1 MYESFYNLK
10 AEPFRLTPDH
20 KFCYSHSSYRKAK
33 AYMQYAFERAEGFVM
48 ITGKAGTGKTTLVN
62 DLIDSLPKSKVK
74 VATLVST
81 QLEAD
86 DLLRMSAFAF
96 GLDSNVTHKATL
108 LQDISKLLISNHK
121 KGQRA
126 LLIVDEAQDLSVS
139 SLEELRLLTNFQ
151 INNHQLVQIFLLG
164 QEKLGELIRRPE
176 MEQVHQ
182 RLIAAHHLEALSEED
197 TKAYIKHRLTKAGWR
212 GDPAISNAIYS
223 IVFQSSGGIP
233 RRINSICSRL
243 LLHGSV
249 EQLHQLSVLDGKIVL
264 EELEQEGLAGEFRS
278 IDIDFS
284 EDDEYDLDD
293 LLVEGNDNEQEKKTF
308 SLEPYHDKHNDGT
321 EPEAKAN
328 DTHDNIEELNPGH
341 VKDTWISKTPE
352 PGHQEGSLND
362 SLEGLSNDSVNVD
375 SDINDPP
382 NPSINDDSPN
392 NLNNP
397 DESEFHSANLN
408 NRQDKKRSL
417 HRRFFIYTGLGII
430 FLIAGLSLL
439 SILFWPLNSN
449 TLSSFF
455 APTKAI
461 EIVPKTSFYQK
472 SNDKVDSIQIPPQ
485 LSESS
490 ERNSERKIEPPPAI
504 TQEINIDQTDE
515 DTYKPILIARIEE
528 TTSPEITIEKD
539 NLDTGNTYKNKP
551 DAIIIFQ
558 FDKFYLRPNFQW
570 ELDTLAEKMNGL
582 KKRDALIVGYSD
594 SIGDTAYNLRLSKQR
609 AVAVAAYLAR
619 RGIEHHRMAIEG
631 KGHPNNTPILGSTL
645 FGKNATEQRVVK
657 IFLTSDFD

>member
-96 GLDSNVTHKATL
+96 GLDSNVAHKATL
-108 LQDISKLLISNHK
+108 LQDLAKLLISNHK

-164 QEKLGELIRRPE
+164 QEKLGELIRRPD

-182 RLIAAHHLEALSEED
+182 RLIAAHHLNALSEED

-212 GDPAISNAIYS
+212 GDPAISNAVYS

-249 EQLHQLSVLDGKIVL
+249 EQLHQLGVLDGRIVL
-264 EELEQEGLAGEFRS
+264 EELEQEGLAGAIRS
-278 IDIDFS
+278 TDIDFNA
-284 EDDEYDLDD
+284 EDEYDLDD

-321 EPEAKAN
+321 EPEAN
-328 DTHDNIEELNPGH
+328 DTNDNIEKLNPGH

-352 PGHQEGSLND
+352 PGQQESSLND
-362 SLEGLSNDSVNVD
+362 SLEDVSNDSVNVNVD

-382 NPSINDDSPN
+382 NPAIKDDSPT

-397 DESEFHSANLN
+397 NESESHSANLN
-408 NRQDKKRSL
+408 NGQDTKRSV

-472 SNDKVDSIQIPPQ
+472 SNDKVDAIDMPPQ
-485 LSESS
+485 LSGSS
-490 ERNSERKIEPPPAI
+490 ERNSERKIAPPPA
-504 TQEINIDQTDE
+504 TKQEINIGQTE
-515 DTYKPILIARIEE
+515 EATSKPILIARIEE

-539 NLDTGNTYKNKP
+539 NLDTSNTYENKP

-582 KKRDALIVGYSD
+582 KKRNALIVGYSD

-619 RGIEHHRMAIEG
+619 RGIEHHRMVIEG
-631 KGHPNNTPILGSTL
+631 KGHPNNSLVKNSTL
-645 FGKNATEQRVVK
+645 FDKNATEQRVVK
-657 IFLTSDFD
+657 IFLTPGID